1 MYTVHVPSRKWNL
14 QTLCWRL
21 QGFLIF
27 WLLIISNRLLSK
39 GIQLVSLSGINQ
51 HQSKENVRITW
62 RKELLSELTIKIS
75 TTLLLPFQNFHH
87 GSDLSD
93 SISCFSAAFLEP
105 WGRRG
110 IFAGLAGYSRVFTVI
125 SRRRAFMLF
134 PPHSP
139 AVGSRHFVLLVT
151 DLYLTHVTFVPWVA
165 AWLPYVPMLF
175 SRDLHT
181 SNYWNMQ
188 FLLESGSRYFGSH
201 GLSTQ
206 KAQNQASSKGRQL
219 DFFIKECRQ
228 EIIVK

>member
-1 MYTVHVPSRKWNL
+1 MFKNCIMY
-14 QTLCWRL
+14 
-21 QGFLIF
+21 
-27 WLLIISNRLLSK
+27 
-39 GIQLVSLSGINQ
+39 
-51 HQSKENVRITW
+51 VRITW
-62 RKELLSELTIKIS
+62 HKELLSELTIKIS

-165 AWLPYVPMLF
+165 SLRANAILKRPTYI
-175 SRDLHT
+175 
-181 SNYWNMQ
+181 Q
-188 FLLESGSRYFGSH
+188 LLEYAIPPRPLRDQKSGSRYFGSR

-206 KAQNQASSKGRQL
+206 KARNQAG
-219 DFFIKECRQ
+219 
-228 EIIVK
+228 